1 MIIERLNHDDISSG
15 LTSVDVETTV
25 RKGANL
31 LWQKQTIVNYLHI
44 YAIRRVFSQLSLAF

>member
-15 LTSVDVETTV
+15 LTNVDVETTV